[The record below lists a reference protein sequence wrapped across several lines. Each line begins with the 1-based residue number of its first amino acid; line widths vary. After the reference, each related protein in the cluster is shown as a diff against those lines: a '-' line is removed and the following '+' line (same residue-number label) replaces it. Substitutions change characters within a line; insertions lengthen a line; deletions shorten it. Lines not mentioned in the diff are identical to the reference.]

1 MAPEPVDRAAL
12 VVLQQLAVVVRE
24 QVSVVQVQEEQVL
37 AKEELQLVLAA
48 VGLEPKI
55 DVHVVVRVLLTD
67 VHVVVR
73 EPLTDVHVVLL
84 LVLAKRVLEQ
94 EAGSP
99 ATRVLHSPH
108 DLAALVAVAQS
119 VARSGYNEVQ
129 NDRNG
134 ARALPQCSSAPEPK
148 GEPAKERG

>member
-12 VVLQQLAVVVRE
+12 VLAVVVRE
-24 QVSVVQVQEEQVL
+24 QVTVVQVQEEHLL
-37 AKEELQLVLAA
+37 AKQELQLVLAA
-48 VGLEPKI
+48 V
-55 DVHVVVRVLLTD
+55 VLVPQTD

-73 EPLTDVHVVLL
+73 EQLTDVHVVVLP
-84 LVLAKRVLEQ
+84 VLAKRLLEQ

-108 DLAALVAVAQS
+108 DLETLVVVAQS

-129 NDRNG
+129 IDRNG
-134 ARALPQCSSAPEPK
+134 ATALPHCRSAPEPK

>member
-12 VVLQQLAVVVRE
+12 VLAVVVRE
-24 QVSVVQVQEEQVL
+24 QVTVVQVQEEHLL
-37 AKEELQLVLAA
+37 AKQELQLVLAA
-48 VGLEPKI
+48 VVLVPQRFVHVVVLVPQT
-55 DVHVVVRVLLTD
+55 DVHVVVRELLTD
-67 VHVVVR
+67 VHVVVL
-73 EPLTDVHVVLL
+73 P
-84 LVLAKRVLEQ
+84 VLAKRLLEQ

-108 DLAALVAVAQS
+108 DLETLVVVAQS

-129 NDRNG
+129 IDRNG
-134 ARALPQCSSAPEPK
+134 ATALPHCRSAPEPK